1 MKKVI
6 VLGKSGMLGSKVFET
21 FVAEKNINV
30 FGTDR
35 SILDAQTVT
44 TEKIES
50 IIDGFDY
57 IINCIGIIKPY
68 IHDDNSFEVQRAILV
83 NGLFPHKLAAAAE
96 KVGAKIIQI
105 ATDCVFDGVKGGY
118 TENDKHNPTDVYGKT
133 KSLGEV
139 VSPNVLNLRCSI
151 IGKELKGKTS
161 LLEWFINQPKNGI
174 VKGFKN
180 HLWNGVTTD
189 AFAKLCLGIIKKE
202 VWFSG
207 LQHIVPSSIMSKAE
221 MLKLFAEVFN
231 RKDIIIEDI
240 NADISIDRTISTINN
255 VANSR
260 LWKIADYEW
269 IPTVEEMI
277 KEIKQ
282 CEDLIRG

>member
-231 RKDIIIEDI
+231 RKDIIIEDT